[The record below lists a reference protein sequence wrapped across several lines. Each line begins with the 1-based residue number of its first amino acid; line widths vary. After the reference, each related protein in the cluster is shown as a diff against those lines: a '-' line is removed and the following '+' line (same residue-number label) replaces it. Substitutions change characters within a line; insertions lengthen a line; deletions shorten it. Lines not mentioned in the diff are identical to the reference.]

1 MQLNPR
7 YGADPII
14 SLEGSPAAIAE
25 PTVRQRRRLA
35 ETLAGLTDDQWAHPS
50 RCEGWSGRDVIVHL
64 DSTNSFW
71 TYSIEAG
78 IRGEPTTLLSTFDP
92 VTSPAAFVDASTG
105 MPTSEVLEGFMASTD
120 ALVDLFAS
128 LDEAAW
134 AVPAEAP
141 PGHLSVS
148 AVAHHALWDSW
159 VHERDILL
167 PLGIVPAVE
176 VDEVA
181 ACLRY
186 VAALAPAIALSGGAV
201 AAGRLAIAAS
211 DPDLDLLVE
220 VGDAVRVGSAPGD
233 TEPGL
238 AGDAVDLIESLSL
251 RRPFDEPIRG
261 ELAPVYGGLAEAF
274 DAELS

>member
-14 SLEGSPAAIAE
+14 SLDGSPAAIAE
-25 PTVRQRRRLA
+25 PAIRQRRRLA
-35 ETLAGLTDDQWAHPS
+35 EVLASFTDDQWAHPS

-92 VTSPAAFVDASTG
+92 VRSPAAFVDGSTG
-105 MPTSEVLEGFMASTD
+105 MTADAVLEGFTAST
-120 ALVDLFAS
+120 ATLVELLDS
-128 LDEAAW
+128 LDDAAW
-134 AVPAEAP
+134 SVPAEAP

-167 PLGIVPAVE
+167 PLGVVPAVE
-176 VDEVA
+176 ADEVA

-186 VAALAPAIALSGGAV
+186 VAALAPAVALNGGAV
-201 AAGRLAIAAS
+201 AAGRLAITAS

-220 VGDAVRVGSAPGD
+220 VGDAVSVGPAPGG

-238 AGDAVDLIESLSL
+238 AGDAVDLVESLSL
-251 RRPFDEPIRG
+251 RRPFDQPIRG

-274 DAELS
+274 DAEPR

>member
-201 AAGRLAIAAS
+201 AAGRLAITAS